1 MFLLLHVNCTFD
13 TSIMNGYFGFAR
25 KERFPTQHPANK
37 TPVTVDVLEEGFT
50 LPFVM
55 LVFK

>member
-1 MFLLLHVNCTFD
+1 
-13 TSIMNGYFGFAR
+13 MNGYFGFAR

-37 TPVTVDVLEEGFT
+37 TPVTVDVLEEGFI